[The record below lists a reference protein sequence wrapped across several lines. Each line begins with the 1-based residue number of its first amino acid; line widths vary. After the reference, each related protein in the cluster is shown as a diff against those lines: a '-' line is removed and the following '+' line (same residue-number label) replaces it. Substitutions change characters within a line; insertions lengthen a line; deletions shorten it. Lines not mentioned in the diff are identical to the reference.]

1 MIRARWLKHHLKF
14 RFNASTS
21 RGVLNSKY
29 SYYIILKNQ
38 EMQAGIGECGPL
50 KGLSL
55 DDRPE
60 IEEKLNRLCNQI
72 STESPPK
79 LETLGSYLDGCIN
92 KEWPSLKMGLETAF
106 RDLLNGGDRI
116 IFKNGFIT
124 GREIPINGL
133 IWMGNPEFMMDQIDR
148 KIQEGYR
155 CIKMKIGAIDFQTE
169 INILKYIRNSPR
181 GYDLTI
187 RVDAN
192 GAFTY
197 EEALRKLE
205 ELAGLG
211 IHSIE
216 QPIAAGQPDQMER
229 LCRNSKV
236 PIALDEELIGC
247 FDHERKEALMERI
260 KPAYI
265 VLKPTLLGG
274 FLETQQ
280 WIDLARAQ
288 GIEWWITSAL
298 ESNIGLNA
306 IAQFTLENGIN
317 MEQGL
322 GTGQLYMNN
331 IPSPLE
337 VKNGFIIYNRNR
349 AWDLSVLNMDE
360 V

>member
-1 MIRARWLKHHLKF
+1 MIQARWLKHHLKF
-14 RFNASTS
+14 RFNAGTS

-38 EMQAGIGECGPL
+38 EMQTGIGECGPL
-50 KGLSL
+50 TGLSL

-60 IEEKLNRLCNQI
+60 IEGKLNRLCNQI
-72 STESPPK
+72 PTESPPK
-79 LETLGSYLDGCIN
+79 PEMLGSFLDECID
-92 KEWPSLKMGLETAF
+92 KEWPSLRMGLETAF
-106 RDLLNGGDRI
+106 RDLLNGGNRI
-116 IFKNGFIT
+116 IFKNDFIK

-133 IWMGNPEFMMDQIDR
+133 IWMGNQEFMMDQIDR
-148 KIQEGYR
+148 KIREGYR

-169 INILKYIRNSPR
+169 INILKYIRNSLN
-181 GYDLTI
+181 GHDLTL

-205 ELAGLG
+205 ELSGLG

-216 QPIAAGQPDQMER
+216 QPIAPGQSDLMER
-229 LCRNSKV
+229 LCRNTKV
-236 PIALDEELIGC
+236 PIALDEELIG
-247 FDHERKEALMERI
+247 FFNQERKEALLEQI
-260 KPAYI
+260 KPPYI

-280 WIDLARAQ
+280 WIDLAKTR

-306 IAQFTLENGIN
+306 IAQFTLENDVT

-322 GTGQLYMNN
+322 GTGQLYTNN

-337 VKNGFIIYNRNR
+337 VKNGFINYNRNR
-349 AWDLSVLNMDE
+349 SWDLSILDMDE